1 MQNFE
6 TQQLI
11 RNCVAIF
18 LSVSTPPALTFN
30 AKLDINAKSLS
41 ENHNQVERS
50 IGKWKIRKELE
61 RQKKIF
67 NGK

>member
-11 RNCVAIF
+11 RNYVAIF
-18 LSVSTPPALTFN
+18 LSVSTPPELTFN
-30 AKLDINAKSLS
+30 AKLDINAISLS